1 RGQAGHHGAGEMLR
15 NGLDDLGLEW
25 CAAAGHRLPELPT
38 VRVPE
43 NVDSAEVR
51 GRLLN
56 EYGIEI
62 GAGAGPYA
70 KSVWRIGLMGHNA
83 QPATVAMLLGAFR
96 QILGK

>member
-1 RGQAGHHGAGEMLR
+1 AYARHHEACETSR
-15 NGLDDLGLEW
+15 NVLYDYDLEL
-25 CAAAGHRLPELPT
+25 CPAAGHRQPELTT
-38 VRVPE
+38 VRVPD
-43 NVDSAEVR
+43 NDDSAEVR

-62 GAGAGPYA
+62 GAGAGPHA

-83 QPATVAMLLGAFR
+83 RPATVAMLLGAFR